1 MSTKTASAAVRVTS
15 EVPRAGSAPTASP
28 AVGTLTDYMEA
39 AMQEAHFELMEN
51 GDYFGSIPSCQG
63 VWADAPTVEECRTE
77 LRSVLEDWMLVGFR
91 HSHEMP
97 VIAGINLNVSLAP
110 IDAEAD

>member
-1 MSTKTASAAVRVTS
+1 MNTNTASAAVRITS
-15 EVPRAGSAPTASP
+15 DAPRVGPAPAAAQS
-28 AVGTLTDYMEA
+28 VGTLTDYIEA
-39 AMQEAHFELMEN
+39 AMQEAQFELMEN

-91 HSHEMP
+91 HSQEMP